1 MRWALLIV
9 GIVLLIGGFGY
20 DIAYVNMPYQDP
32 TPEMEARWSRD
43 RGVAE
48 TLMMAG
54 AVILVV
60 GIITG
65 VSTIWWDRRKQ
76 ER

>member
-20 DIAYVNMPYQDP
+20 DITYVNMPYQDP
-32 TPEMEARWSRD
+32 TPEMEARWNRD

-48 TLMMAG
+48 ILMMAG